1 MDQATEG
8 NESVLGRLLEELSW
22 EGRSIRRYRDGG
34 RGAENVLTAEVLMGL
49 DFLPR
54 QAFLEAV
61 VAGAHGSE
69 AARLALSAEIED
81 AVITF
86 LPPEIVLNPR
96 GQSRGEQL
104 IVQPDGVITSP
115 SCSVLVEA
123 KRIRRSSFPPEQ
135 LAREYVAL
143 TRDVDSRIPVLL
155 LLLGAE
161 PPVPIAGRGRMGI
174 EEVIASHLPSVYERT
189 LDHPWSLATLVDRLP
204 TAHAWIT
211 WQELGGIV
219 TEQASHVR
227 PDNASVAAAIDRLV
241 ASITRSIHRHGLASR
256 PSG

>member
-22 EGRSIRRYRDGG
+22 AGRSIREYRDGG

-54 QAFLEAV
+54 QAFLGAV
-61 VAGAHGSE
+61 VAGAHGGE
-69 AARLALSAEIED
+69 AARRALCDEIEE
-81 AVITF
+81 AVVTF

-96 GQSRGEQL
+96 GRSRGEQL

-123 KRIRRSSFPPEQ
+123 KRIRRSSFQPEQ

-143 TRDVDSRIPVLL
+143 TRDAGSRIPLLL

-161 PPVPIAGRGRMGI
+161 PPVPIAGAGRREI
-174 EEVIASHLPSVYERT
+174 EEVIAWQLRSVYERT
-189 LDHPWSLATLVDRLP
+189 PDHPWSLATLLDRLP
-204 TAHAWIT
+204 TAYAWIT

-219 TEQASHVR
+219 TEQAGRVR
-227 PDNASVAAAIDRLV
+227 PDNASVAATIDRLA
-241 ASITRSIHRHGLASR
+241 ASITRSIRRHA
-256 PSG
+256 

>member
-22 EGRSIRRYRDGG
+22 EGRSIRKYRDGG
-34 RGAENVLTAEVLMGL
+34 QGAENVLTAEVLMGL

-54 QAFLEAV
+54 QAFLGAV

-69 AARLALSAEIED
+69 AARRALCGEIEE

-96 GQSRGEQL
+96 GRSKGEQL

-123 KRIRRSSFPPEQ
+123 KRIRRSSFQPEQ

-143 TRDVDSRIPVLL
+143 TREAGSRTPLLL

-161 PPVPIAGRGRMGI
+161 PPVLIAGAGRMEI
-174 EEVIASHLPSVYERT
+174 EEAIALHLQSVYERT
-189 LDHPWSLATLVDRLP
+189 PDHPWPLTTLLDRLP
-204 TAHAWIT
+204 TAYAWIT
-211 WQELGGIV
+211 WQELSDIV
-219 TEQASHVR
+219 TEQASHRR
-227 PDNASVAAAIDRLV
+227 PDNASVAATIDRLA
-241 ASITRSIHRHGLASR
+241 ASIIRSIRRHA
-256 PSG
+256 